1 MGKTPACTHYT
12 YVNLYMDKKLTT
24 PEDFLMD
31 DSFLEYC
38 MGANASLNHAW
49 DNWISKNPGKLD
61 AINKAKRMFAMI
73 NGHEGNLDAELNKFR
88 SLMQERVPGNPVLV
102 PELQTASPRRISWMN
117 WKVAAAILL
126 LIAGAGTLFYLN
138 RAGSTLTPEKPIAKI
153 KPADLLPG
161 SPRATLTLGSGKSVD
176 LESMNTT
183 RLNDEDG
190 TVIDKKEGLLV
201 YDKPGASTEEVLYN
215 TLSTPRGGEYQLVL
229 PDGSR
234 VWLNAASSLRFPTR
248 FAGNERTVY
257 LTGEAYF
264 EVTKNPKQPFHV
276 QLTNGQQ
283 VEVLGTQFNVMS
295 YEDESVIKTTL
306 VEGKVKVKQAN
317 DIVYLRPSEQSVFG
331 RKDNRL
337 TVTEAD
343 VNKEIGWKLGYFEF
357 EDEDLPTIMRQLTR
371 WYDMDV
377 NFSGNIPVKLYTGSI
392 SKKLTLMN
400 VLDILKLAG
409 VQYSLE
415 GKKMTIKKI

>member
-1 MGKTPACTHYT
+1 
-12 YVNLYMDKKLTT
+12 MDKKLTT

-38 MGANASLNHAW
+38 MGANASLNNAW
-49 DNWISKNPGKLD
+49 ENWISKNPGKLD

-73 NGHEGNLDAELNKFR
+73 NGHDGNLDAELNKFR
-88 SLMQERVPGNPVLV
+88 GLLKERVPAHPVLV
-102 PELQTASPRRISWMN
+102 PELQDAPARHISWMS

-126 LIAGAGTLFYLN
+126 LVAGAGTLFYLN
-138 RAGSTLTPEKPIAKI
+138 RSGSTVTPASEQPIAKI
-153 KPADLLPG
+153 KPVDLLPG
-161 SPRATLTLGSGKSVD
+161 GSRATLTLGNGKSVD
-176 LESMNTT
+176 LESMNTAK
-183 RLNDEDG
+183 LNDEDG
-190 TVIDKKEGLLV
+190 TVIDKREGLLV
-201 YDKPGASTEEVLYN
+201 YDKSGKKTEEVLYN

-229 PDGSR
+229 PDGSK

-248 FAGNERTVY
+248 FAGNDRTVY

-295 YEDESVIKTTL
+295 YEDEAVIKTTL

-317 DIVYLRPSEQSVFG
+317 EVVYLTPSQQSVFG
-331 RKDNRL
+331 RRDNRL

-377 NFSGNIPVKLYTGSI
+377 SFSGNIPAKYYTGSI

-415 GKKMTIKKI
+415 GRKMMIKKN

>member
-1 MGKTPACTHYT
+1 
-12 YVNLYMDKKLTT
+12 MDNKLTT

-38 MGANASLNHAW
+38 MGVNTSLNNAW

-73 NGHEGNLDAELNKFR
+73 NGHEGNLDIELNKFR
-88 SLMQERVPGNPVLV
+88 GLLKERIPASSVLV
-102 PELQTASPRRISWMN
+102 PELQDPPARRIAWMG
-117 WKVAAAILL
+117 WKAAAAIILL
-126 LIAGAGTLFYLN
+126 VAGAGLVWLLN
-138 RAGSTLTPEKPIAKI
+138 RSNSTTAPIQQLAQTKPI
-153 KPADLLPG
+153 DLLPG
-161 SPRATLTLGSGKSVD
+161 GSRATLTLGSGKSVD
-176 LESMNTT
+176 LESVNTAQ
-183 RLNDEDG
+183 LNDADG
-190 TVIDKKEGLLV
+190 TVIGKGEGILM
-201 YDKPGASTEEVLYN
+201 YDKSGQQTEEILYN
-215 TLSTPRGGEYQLVL
+215 TLSTPRGGEYQLIL
-229 PDGSR
+229 PDGSK

-248 FAGNERTVY
+248 FAGGDRTVY

-276 QLTNGQQ
+276 QLSNGQQ
-283 VEVLGTQFNVMS
+283 VEVLGTEFNVMS
-295 YEDESVIKTTL
+295 YDDESVIKTTL

-317 DIVYLRPSEQSVFG
+317 EIVYLRPSEQSVFT
-331 RKDNRL
+331 RNLNRL
-337 TVTEAD
+337 LVTEAD

-377 NFSGNIPVKLYTGSI
+377 KFNGNVPDKYYTGSI

-400 VLDILKLAG
+400 VLEILKLAG

-415 GKKMTIKKI
+415 GRKMTIKKI